1 MDYDS
6 IKQLVESN
14 RVARAAMEQLKTLER
29 ARGSNDLR
37 RLRARMLEEKR
48 IECSPADFR
57 EVFRELE
64 EAGFGRLLV
73 GVSIK
78 GKKQENAPDRFVW
91 GDTPSSEVAR
101 RVLAKQAPVER
112 QSSPPRRAYTP
123 TSAPAAPS
131 AAVGWETI
139 AFPLR
144 GQIVRLTLPADL
156 SQAEAADLAAFIQ
169 KFGR

>member
-1 MDYDS
+1 MDYDR
-6 IKQLVESN
+6 IKQLVETN
-14 RVARAAMEQLKTLER
+14 KVAKAAMEQLKTLER

-37 RLRARMLEEKR
+37 RLRARMMEEKR
-48 IECSPADFR
+48 INCSPADFR

-64 EAGFGRLLV
+64 QAGFGRLLV

-101 RVLAKQAPVER
+101 RVLDQRPA
-112 QSSPPRRAYTP
+112 PRRAYVP
-123 TSAPAAPS
+123 TAAPAAPRPE
-131 AAVGWETI
+131 VGWETI